1 MAREKVK
8 GLSVELNGDV
18 IGLKKALSQASEMV
32 NRYSKQLKTLD
43 KALNSDPKNTDNIA
57 KRQEVL
63 RNLIKATTE
72 EIEKFQ
78 DIQKQL
84 DAQGVSHTSSEWMD
98 IENRIT
104 LAKASLVDFKK
115 QLSYIPASVEAL
127 KVKLDGVSKSTGDIA
142 NKMTP
147 ISALATAGLIGMT
160 KEAVSYES
168 NIANI
173 KKVVKDLSDD
183 TIKSLKDIAVQTGV
197 SFDEIS
203 DYASMAGT
211 LGIAEKDI
219 STFAKTMTDL
229 NTATSGAISGEEGA
243 KSVARFLNIVKVGTE
258 ETSNFGS
265 ALTGVAD
272 QFATTADEVLATS
285 SAMAGLASVFNVDQ
299 YDIIGISAVLQS
311 LGVSSA
317 VSASSITKTFQT
329 IQLAVEKNGED
340 LEELAKTSGMSAK
353 EFAEAWENKPMEAM
367 LAFADGLQGTV
378 FKEINEAIQTNS
390 DKLESYAN
398 VLGMTK
404 EQFVTAFNK
413 DNVGTVNQY
422 ADALSNLNDD
432 EKSAIKILD
441 DLGLSGVRYSQTL
454 LKLSGNGEKV
464 KSAINDA
471 NKAWAENTALT
482 DKANTIYESTEARL
496 KGSKESL
503 MQSAAVLGDSL
514 LPVIDDVTDGVKNF
528 SKWFA
533 NLDESSRK
541 AIVGATAFTA
551 TLAPTAKG
559 ISAVTGGIS
568 SMIGGYKS
576 LRKWT
581 IENKDNLQTLTSS
594 CGGFVDM
601 TGKIVSSLNPVVLL
615 LGGATVATVAL
626 YNAMSKA
633 RSTVF
638 EENQEILDSI
648 GRISEATAESTNTRL
663 NEISNLEFSMNTEKE
678 TIDSLIEKY
687 YEEKR
692 AGQDTTAT
700 KEQIGKAIDDL
711 NANLDGSNVH
721 WDTNTGKIVDQNGK
735 VVDLKNSINDLIE
748 TKQREVLMTEYSDA
762 YDEALEKQKGL
773 VANMEDATNN
783 FVDVAERNKE
793 TLGSSF
799 DDVKGNLDL
808 SAQAFNQ
815 SLDGMTEK
823 QKISALAIK
832 LAYDEVVVATQNLNE
847 GQQSVDN
854 IQKTIGEISTAS
866 GETLNSWLQISQN
879 SDLNFATARGDV
891 DYLNTRME
899 ELQEKLNVSGQYLGD
914 ENPVIQNLKSEID
927 LTQQALDLVGQNAT
941 TLYGEEGT
949 LVTGVEKVKQAQT
962 EALEQIP
969 ITGALA
975 MDETEK
981 DAEETYQNILSY
993 MQSSE
998 GERYSTIFDPN
1009 KRAFDDSVN
1018 AWNQTNFADKTA
1030 KVHVQFD
1037 YSGGSIAGYSANYA
1051 PSYGGG
1057 SGGLSQSGGITL
1069 NATFNVAN
1077 NGQKITATDVNS
1089 WAVMISDKVSEILGG
1104 RI

>member
-63 RNLIKATTE
+63 RNLIKATNE

-98 IENRIT
+98 VENRIT

-127 KVKLDGVSKSTGDIA
+127 KVKLDGVSRVTGDIA
-142 NKMTP
+142 NKMMP

-272 QFATTADEVLATS
+272 KFATTADEVLATS
-285 SAMAGLASVFNVDQ
+285 SAMAGLANVFNVDQ

-317 VSASSITKTFQT
+317 VSASSMTKTFQT
-329 IQLAVEKNGED
+329 IQMAVEEGEED
-340 LEELAKTSGMSAK
+340 LEEFATTAGMSAK

-367 LAFADGLQGTV
+367 LAFADGLQGKV
-378 FKEINEAIQTNS
+378 FKEINDAIQTNS

-432 EKSAIKILD
+432 ENSAIKILD

-471 NKAWAENTALT
+471 NKAWSENTALT
-482 DKANTIYESTEARL
+482 DKANTIYETTDARL
-496 KGSKESL
+496 KGAKESL

-514 LPVIDDVTDGVKNF
+514 LPVIDDVTDGVKSF

-541 AIVGATAFTA
+541 AIVGVTAFTA

-581 IENKDNLQTLTSS
+581 IENKNNLQTLTSS

-601 TGKIVSSLNPVVLL
+601 TGKIISSLNPVVLL

-626 YNAMSKA
+626 YNAMSKS

-638 EENQEILDSI
+638 EANQEILDSI

-663 NEISNLEFSMNTEKE
+663 NEISNLEFSMNTEKD

-748 TKQREVLMTEYSDA
+748 TKQREVLMAEYSDA

-783 FVDVAERNKE
+783 FVNVAERNKE
-793 TLGSSF
+793 TLGDSF
-799 DDVKGNLDL
+799 NYVKGNLDL
-808 SAQAFNQ
+808 SAQAFNR
-815 SLDGMTEK
+815 SLDGMTDK
-823 QKISALAIK
+823 QKTSALAIK

-879 SDLNFATARGDV
+879 RDLNFATARGDV

-899 ELQEKLNVSGQYLGD
+899 DLQEKLNVSGQYLGD

-975 MDETEK
+975 MDELEK
-981 DAEETYQNILSY
+981 DSEETYQSVLSTL
-993 MQSSE
+993 QSSE
-998 GERYSTIFDPN
+998 GERYATIFDPI
-1009 KRAFDDSVN
+1009 DN
-1018 AWNQTNFADKTA
+1018 AVKDAKKTWDGTEFPDKTA